1 MVGIYCFLLMVVL
14 MLLSIPVIPSLG
26 FASIITLAMTRGG
39 FKLVSVSLG
48 TINALNSFTLLALPM
63 FLFPGKIMNEGG
75 ITTRIFNFARKVVG
89 WMPGGM
95 AMVNIF
101 ASMVFGGMS
110 GTSTADAGGL
120 GAIEI
125 KAMRENG
132 YDDEFTGSVT
142 AASAILSP
150 LIPPSLNV
158 VIYVSITGAS
168 IMGMFMTGL
177 CAGILW
183 AIVMML
189 MVLVFAKKR
198 GYAKDPMPTWG
209 EVWVAFKE
217 AFLSLMAPVILL
229 VGIYSGVFTATEAAA
244 IVVVYCTI
252 LTTIVYKLVDLK
264 QLWAIFKDTAMD
276 VAVIGGVLAVATM
289 FGQVIVRTKLPQA
302 LVTLIT
308 NYVDNRTV
316 FIFLVV
322 VLIVF
327 LGMLMDGAVI
337 TVIVTPMLLNV
348 LGAFDISLVHF
359 GILQLVA
366 LTLGALTPPYG
377 MTTFITARI
386 LDMPMHRLAKAML
399 PWMLA
404 LFFFA
409 LIVAFFPQI
418 VMWLPHLMGYV

>member
-1 MVGIYCFLLMVVL
+1 MIGICCFLLMVVL
-14 MLLSIPVIPSLG
+14 MILSIPVIPSMGL
-26 FASIITLAMTRGG
+26 ASMITLALTRGG
-39 FKLVSVSLG
+39 FKIVSVSLG

-63 FLFPGKIMNEGG
+63 FLFTGKVMNEGG
-75 ITTRIFNFARKVVG
+75 ITTRIFNFARRLVG

-95 AMVNIF
+95 AMVNVF

-132 YDDEFTGSVT
+132 YDDGFTGSVT

-158 VIYVSITGAS
+158 IIYVSITGAS
-168 IMGMFMTGL
+168 ITGMFTSGL
-177 CAGILW
+177 CAGLLW
-183 AIVMML
+183 AVIMMVMIQA
-189 MVLVFAKKR
+189 FAHR
-198 GYAKDPMPTWG
+198 RDYAKDPMPTLR
-209 EVWVAFKE
+209 EVWIAFKK

-229 VGIYSGVFTATEAAA
+229 VGIYSGIFTATEAAA

-252 LTTIVYKLVDLK
+252 LTTLVYRLVDIK
-264 QLWAIFKDTAMD
+264 RLWEIFKETAMD
-276 VAVIGGVLAVATM
+276 VTVIGGVLAVATM

-302 LVTLIT
+302 LVSYIT
-308 NYVDNRTV
+308 AYVDSKAV
-316 FIFLVV
+316 FILLIVALV
-322 VLIVF
+322 VF

-337 TVIVTPMLLNV
+337 TVIVTPMILNT
-348 LGAFDISLVHF
+348 LSIFDISLLQY

-386 LDMPMHRLAKAML
+386 LNMPMLRLAKEMV
-399 PWMLA
+399 PWMIALLA
-404 LFFFA
+404 FTL
-409 LIVAFFPQI
+409 LIAYVPG
-418 VMWLPHLMGYV
+418 VVTWLPTLLGYS